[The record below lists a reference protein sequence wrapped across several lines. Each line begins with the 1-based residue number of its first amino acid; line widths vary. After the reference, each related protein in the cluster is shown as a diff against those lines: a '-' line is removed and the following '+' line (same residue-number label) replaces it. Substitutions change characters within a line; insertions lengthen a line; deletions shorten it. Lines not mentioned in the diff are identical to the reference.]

1 MGAVIDFLTGLLGG
15 VMTFCY
21 SLLNDYGF
29 SIILFTLITKAVLF
43 PLSIVTQ
50 KNSVKMV
57 NMQPEIDQLKIKY
70 IDDKD
75 KFADEQLALYR
86 KFRYNPFLDTLPLL
100 IQLPIVLGLVG
111 VVYKPLSYVLKLSD
125 DVIGEMCALTGI
137 SETGTLYQLELIER
151 INSGDIPKNI
161 SVAAVEAVRRI
172 TDFDMNFLGI
182 DLGLTPTFS
191 GNYILLLIPLLSG
204 VSAWLLCYAQ
214 NKLNVLQLAQSSG
227 MKIATTL
234 FMVAFSTYFAFLVP
248 SGVGLYW
255 IFGNLF
261 AIPLIMVT
269 NLVIPPKKYVDYQR
283 LERVRE
289 QKLTKEAEQKK
300 HLKREKADY
309 KRFFSV
315 NGMKLM
321 IYSESNGFYKYYED
335 MIDYICEK
343 SDIQIHYVTSDPSDR
358 IFDDKREQ
366 IIPYYIASDRYIVLL
381 FMKLDC
387 DMCIMTMPD
396 LEKYHI
402 KRSRVRSDIEY
413 LYVCHGIGS
422 NSLTMRKGALD
433 WYDSMFCIG
442 KYAEN
447 EVRQMEELYGTKP
460 KLLVEAGYPLIDR
473 MISDYEK
480 MEKRSNEKP
489 LILIAPSWQPDNIIE
504 LCGEELLDIL
514 IKAGFSVILR
524 PHPQMV
530 RHSPELFEKLHEIY
544 DGTAAEI
551 QTDFSSN
558 SPILQADVLIT
569 DWSGIAYEFAFTT
582 KRPVLF
588 VNTPM
593 KIMNEDYDKIAEVP
607 MDITLRNVLG
617 KSVDTD
623 ELEKSVDIINDFLE
637 NKDVYRDNIIDTL
650 NTYVFNLGKSKAV
663 YGRYVIKRLGG

>member
-1 MGAVIDFLTGLLGG
+1 MRAVIDFLTGLLGG
-15 VMTFCY
+15 VMTCCY
-21 SLLNDYGF
+21 SLLNNYGF

-50 KNSVKMV
+50 KNSIKMV

-75 KFADEQLALYR
+75 KFADEQLALYK
-86 KFRYNPFLDTLPLL
+86 KFKYNPFLDTLPLL
-100 IQLPIVLGLVG
+100 IQIPIVLGLVG

-125 DVIGEMCALTGI
+125 DVIGEMCALTEVSG
-137 SETGTLYQLELIER
+137 SGSLYQLELLEK
-151 INSGDIPKNI
+151 INSGNIPQNM
-161 SVAAVEAVRRI
+161 SAAAAEAVRKI
-172 TDFDMNFLGI
+172 TEFNMNFLGI

-204 VSAWLLCYAQ
+204 ISAWLLCYAQ

-261 AIPLIMVT
+261 AIPLIIVT

-283 LERVRE
+283 LEKVRE
-289 QKLTKEAEQKK
+289 KKLIKEAEQKK

-309 KRFFSV
+309 KRFFSA
-315 NGMKLM
+315 NDMKLM

-343 SDIQIHYVTSDPSDR
+343 SDIRIHYVTSDPNDK

-366 IIPYYIASDRYIVLL
+366 IIPYYIASDRYIVPL

-396 LEKYHI
+396 LQKYHI
-402 KRSRVRSDIEY
+402 KRSKVRKDIEY
-413 LYVCHGIGS
+413 LYVCHGVGS
-422 NSLTMRKGALD
+422 NALTLRKGALD

-460 KLLVEAGYPLIDR
+460 KLLIEAGYPLIDR

-480 MEKRSNEKP
+480 MEKTENEKP

-504 LCGEELLDIL
+504 LCGEELLNIL
-514 IKAGFSVILR
+514 IKAGFNVILR

-530 RHSPELFEKLHEIY
+530 RHSPELFEKLHKIY
-544 DGTAAEI
+544 DGTSAEI

-607 MDITLRNVLG
+607 MDITLRDVLG

-623 ELEKSVDIINDFLE
+623 KLESSVEIINDFLE
-637 NKDVYRDNIIDTL
+637 NKDIYRDNIIDTL
-650 NTYVFNLGKSKAV
+650 NAYVFNVGKSKAV